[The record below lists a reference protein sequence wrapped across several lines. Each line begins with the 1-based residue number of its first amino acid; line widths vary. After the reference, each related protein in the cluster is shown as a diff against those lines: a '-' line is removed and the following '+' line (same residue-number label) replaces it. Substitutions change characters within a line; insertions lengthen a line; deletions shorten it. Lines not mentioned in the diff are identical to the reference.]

1 MMPEKC
7 IKRVK
12 IVFFH
17 ALHFNVMLS
26 RSGFQLANKSYFL
39 FLYFTKNICL
49 VLDALAFERLLGP
62 CMDIMKRNEE
72 TYKEMLANAF
82 NRKVKTLL

>member
-1 MMPEKC
+1 M
-7 IKRVK
+7 
-12 IVFFH
+12 
-17 ALHFNVMLS
+17 
-26 RSGFQLANKSYFL
+26 
-39 FLYFTKNICL
+39 KNICL

-82 NRKVKTLL
+82 NRKVKIIRNMIYIYNYIEGQSGKWLEESKF

>member
-1 MMPEKC
+1 M
-7 IKRVK
+7 
-12 IVFFH
+12 
-17 ALHFNVMLS
+17 
-26 RSGFQLANKSYFL
+26 
-39 FLYFTKNICL
+39 KNICL

-82 NRKVKTLL
+82 NRKVKIIQNMIYIYNYIEGQSGKWLEESKL